1 MQRGLP
7 RELPRVRDGDA
18 AERRE
23 RAEQQLVLAVEHLQP
38 LQRVLSEYPSRT
50 KPLDDAG
57 RAQQAASTRLPIP
70 CVRQSQLSPRVLER
84 ALWYSWV
91 LEKHFSTHVDLA

>member
-7 RELPRVRDGDA
+7 RVLPRVRDGDA

-23 RAEQQLVLAVEHLQP
+23 RAEQQLVLAVEDFQP

-57 RAQQAASTRLPIP
+57 RTRQPSMRLPFP